1 MLRID
6 HNKEDFSVVL
16 NNKKILEHSCENPCI
31 FVGKGN
37 ADIDMYRGNFKFDN
51 YISERL
57 PLLNFEIIKKTKNF
71 YEIVFAVADEHLVCE
86 LKYENER
93 LELGFNKQ
101 EIPSEFNRFWIR
113 LLANKDEKIYGCG
126 EQLSY
131 FNLRGRNFPL
141 WTSEPG
147 VGRDKSTFVTWQADV
162 NDNAGGDYYNTNY
175 PQSTFI
181 STQKYFCH
189 LDSTAYMDFNFK
201 NENFHELECWEIPTR
216 LIFET
221 ADTYL
226 NLVSKVTNFFGK
238 NQKLPEWV
246 YNGVIL
252 GIQDGTDIVID
263 KAQYAID
270 AGVKVSGIWAQ
281 DWQGE
286 RRTSFGKRLNW
297 NWQWDSKLYPNLDKK
312 ITELKSRDIRFLGY
326 TNPYLIKDW
335 DLYKEGLE
343 LGYFATTKDDKE
355 YLVDFGEFEC
365 GVVDFTNPE
374 AFEWY
379 KNRVIKKELIE
390 FGLAGWMA
398 DFGEYLPTDCKLFNG
413 VDATIMHNDWPR
425 LWAKANF
432 EAVEESGK
440 LGEILYFMRAGF
452 NGFQPYNLLLWAGD
466 QCVDF
471 SLHDGLASV
480 IPAALSAGMC
490 GMGLSHSDIGGY
502 TTLHGLKRTKELF
515 MRWTEMAA
523 FTPVMRTHE
532 GNRPADNFQFDQ
544 DKDALAHFAKMTQ
557 IYVHLKP
564 YIKSLVETNAEKG
577 IPVQRPLFM
586 HYEDDARTYDI
597 QYQYLFGEDVLVAP
611 VHKENQEEWAIYL
624 PKDNWVHLFTGVEYE
639 GGDIIVD
646 APLGCPPVFYR
657 KDSEYKELFKQVKN
671 TDE

>member
-1 MLRID
+1 MLEVNCEGNSFQII
-6 HNKEDFSVVL
+6 F
-16 NNKKILEHSCENPCI
+16 NKKVLIRHNEVQPAFH
-31 FVGKGN
+31 VGEGSAK
-37 ADIDMYRGNFKFDN
+37 IDMYRGNFKFDKYVSKRIPLEIFKVEKIEAN
-51 YISERL
+51 FFKITFCLGTNSLICNVGYINQHL
-57 PLLNFEIIKKTKNF
+57 EISFDKDGLDDK
-71 YEIVFAVADEHLVCE
+71 
-86 LKYENER
+86 
-93 LELGFNKQ
+93 
-101 EIPSEFNRFWIR
+101 FNRFWIR
-113 LLANKDEKIYGCG
+113 LLADKSEKVYGCG

-147 VGRDKSTFVTWQADV
+147 VGRDKSTYVTWQADV
-162 NDNAGGDYYNTNY
+162 NDKAGGDYYNTNY

-181 STQKYFCH
+181 STRKYFCH

-201 NENFHELECWEIPTR
+201 NEDFHELECWEVPEKIV
-216 LIFET
+216 FDC
-221 ADTYL
+221 ADNYI
-226 NLVSKVTNFFGK
+226 NLVSKIARYFGT

-252 GIQDGTDIVID
+252 GVQDGTEIINN
-263 KAQYAID
+263 KAQNAID
-270 AGVKVSGIWAQ
+270 AGVKVAGIWAQ

-297 NWQWDSKLYPNLDKK
+297 NWQWDKELYPNLDIK
-312 ITELKSRDIRFLGY
+312 IKELKEKNIKFLGY
-326 TNPYLIKDW
+326 INPYLIKDW
-335 DLYKEGLE
+335 PLYEEAYEK
-343 LGYFATTKDDKE
+343 GYFATTKDDRE

-365 GVVDFTNPE
+365 GVIDFTNPE

-379 KNRVIKKELIE
+379 KNRVIKKELID
-390 FGLAGWMA
+390 FGLDGWMA

-413 VDATIMHNDWPR
+413 VDATIMHNEWPR

-432 EAVEESGK
+432 EAVKESDK
-440 LGEILYFMRAGF
+440 LGDILYFMRAGF
-452 NGFQPYNLLLWAGD
+452 NGFQQYNLLLWAGD

-480 IPAALSAGMC
+480 IPAALSAGIC

-515 MRWTEMAA
+515 MRWTEMAT

-544 DKDALAHFAKMTQ
+544 DEEALAHFAKMTQ

-564 YIKSLVETNAEKG
+564 YIKSLVELNAEIG

-586 HYEDDARTYDI
+586 HYEDDMRTYDI
-597 QYQYLFGEDVLVAP
+597 QYQYLFGKDILVAP
-611 VHKENQEEWAIYL
+611 VHSEARDSWPLYL
-624 PKDNWVHLFTGVEYE
+624 PNDNWVHLFTGMEYK
-639 GGDIIVD
+639 GGDVIVE
-646 APLGCPPVFYR
+646 AQLGCPPVFYR
-657 KDSEYKELFKQVKN
+657 RESLYRELFSQVRGL
-671 TDE
+671 

>member
-1 MLRID
+1 MLEVNCEGNSFQII
-6 HNKEDFSVVL
+6 F
-16 NNKKILEHSCENPCI
+16 NKKGLIRHNEVQPAFH
-31 FVGKGN
+31 VGEGSAK
-37 ADIDMYRGNFKFDN
+37 IDMYRGNFKFDKYVSKRIPLEIFKVEKIEAN
-51 YISERL
+51 FFKITFCLGTNSLICNVGYINQHL
-57 PLLNFEIIKKTKNF
+57 EISFDKDGLDDK
-71 YEIVFAVADEHLVCE
+71 
-86 LKYENER
+86 
-93 LELGFNKQ
+93 
-101 EIPSEFNRFWIR
+101 FNRFWIR
-113 LLANKDEKIYGCG
+113 LLADKSEKVYGCG

-147 VGRDKSTFVTWQADV
+147 VGRDKSTYVTWQADV
-162 NDNAGGDYYNTNY
+162 NDKAGGDYYNTNY

-181 STQKYFCH
+181 STRKYFCH

-201 NENFHELECWEIPTR
+201 NEDFHELECWEVPEKIV
-216 LIFET
+216 FDC
-221 ADTYL
+221 ADNYI
-226 NLVSKVTNFFGK
+226 NLVSKIARYFGT

-252 GIQDGTDIVID
+252 GVQDGTEIITN
-263 KAQYAID
+263 KAQNAID
-270 AGVKVSGIWAQ
+270 AGVKVAGIWAQ

-297 NWQWDSKLYPNLDKK
+297 NWQWDKELYPNLDIK
-312 ITELKSRDIRFLGY
+312 IKELKEKNIKFLGY
-326 TNPYLIKDW
+326 INPYLIKDW
-335 DLYKEGLE
+335 PLYEEAYEK
-343 LGYFATTKDDKE
+343 GYFATTKDDRE

-365 GVVDFTNPE
+365 GVIDFTNPE

-379 KNRVIKKELIE
+379 KNRVIKKELID
-390 FGLAGWMA
+390 FGLDGWMA

-413 VDATIMHNDWPR
+413 VDATIMHNEWPR

-432 EAVEESGK
+432 EAVKESDK
-440 LGEILYFMRAGF
+440 LGDILYFMRAGF
-452 NGFQPYNLLLWAGD
+452 NGFQQYNLLLWAGD

-480 IPAALSAGMC
+480 IPAALSAGIC

-515 MRWTEMAA
+515 MRWTEMAT

-544 DKDALAHFAKMTQ
+544 DEEALAHFAKMTQ

-564 YIKSLVETNAEKG
+564 YIKSLVELNAEIG

-586 HYEDDARTYDI
+586 HYEDDMRTYDI
-597 QYQYLFGEDVLVAP
+597 QYQYLFGKDILVAP
-611 VHKENQEEWAIYL
+611 VHSEARDSWPLYL
-624 PKDNWVHLFTGVEYE
+624 PNDNWVHLFTGMEYK
-639 GGDIIVD
+639 GGDVIVE
-646 APLGCPPVFYR
+646 AQLGCPPVFYR
-657 KDSEYKELFKQVKN
+657 RESLYRELFSQVRGL
-671 TDE
+671 